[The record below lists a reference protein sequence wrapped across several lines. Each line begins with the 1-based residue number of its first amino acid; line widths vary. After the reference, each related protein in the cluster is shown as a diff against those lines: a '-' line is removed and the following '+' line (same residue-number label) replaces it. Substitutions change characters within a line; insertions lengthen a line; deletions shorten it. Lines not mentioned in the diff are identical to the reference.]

1 MPLSKLLIANRG
13 EIAVRI
19 ARAAAEHGLQSVAVY
34 SEDDAGSLHIRRCDE
49 AVALSKRGP
58 AAYLDIDA
66 IVAAA
71 QDAGCDTVHPG
82 YGFLAENADF
92 ARACAEAGLTFV
104 GPAPETLA
112 TFGDKGAARRL
123 AQQCDV
129 PVLRGTDHATS
140 LDEAKAFMDSLG
152 ANGAVMLKAVAG
164 GGGRGMRPVTDAAEL
179 PDAYARAT
187 SEAAAGF
194 GIGDLYVEELF
205 PAARHIE
212 VQIAG
217 DGTGSVRDFG
227 ERECSIQRRH
237 QKLVEIA
244 PANGLDAGLRDQIV
258 AAALRLGE
266 AARYANLGTVE
277 FLVSGDRF
285 AFIEANA
292 RLQVEHTVTEEVTG
306 VDLVRLQFDL
316 ASGKRLK
323 ELDLPTGATGA
334 AIELRVNMET
344 MAADGATRP
353 AGGTL
358 AAFDVPSGP
367 GVRVDTFGYAGYRT
381 GPAFDSLL
389 AKVIVHGPT
398 HEAATARAYRALSE
412 FRVEGVATNRAFL
425 QALLRHPRFLDR
437 PDTGFLEA
445 NLDALLKDNEHPQL
459 YVATERKTSGAG
471 ARIDSVDPLAVL
483 SHGKAE
489 TDRDAGAE
497 TAPDGTVP
505 VPAPMQGTIVTL
517 QVAEGDEVYVGKVL
531 MIMEAMKMQHEIAA
545 EASGVVRQLAI
556 TEGDTVFEG
565 DPLAFLEA
573 GDVARP
579 DDASGDDVD
588 LDHIRP
594 DLAEVLDRQDNLL
607 DPRRPEAVE
616 RRRRTNQRTAR
627 ENIDDLVDPDS
638 FQEYGGLM
646 VAAQR
651 DRRTEEDLIARTQA
665 DGMIAGLARINGDK
679 FGDDRARAMV
689 ISYDYTV
696 LAGTQ
701 GKMNHDKKDRML
713 TLAAQHRLPIVFYT
727 EGGGGRPG
735 DTDVQ
740 YVAGLHI
747 PTFHLFGELS
757 GLVPLVGINS
767 GYCFAGNAALLG
779 CCDVVIATAN
789 SNIGMGGPAMIEGGG
804 LGVFRPT
811 EVGPMAEQVPNGV
824 VDIAV
829 EDEAEATR
837 VARQYLSYFQGPV
850 DDWDCQDQRLLRRA
864 IPEDRLRVYEIRDVI
879 DILCDTGS
887 VLELRKGFGVGMVT
901 ALARIEGRP
910 IGIIANN
917 PKHLGGAID
926 SEASDKGAR
935 FLQLCDA
942 FDIPVLSLTD
952 TPGFMVGPEVEKTAL
967 VRHCCRLFVTGA
979 NITVP
984 LIAVV
989 LRKSYG
995 LGAQSMVGG
1004 SMRTPSLTVAWP
1016 TGEFG
1021 GMGLE
1026 GAVKLG
1032 YRKELEAIEDPEERR
1047 ELFETM
1053 VARMYERGKALSTAT
1068 YFEFDDVIDPAET
1081 RRRIVDTLRA
1091 MPPAPPR
1098 QGKKRPNI
1106 DTW

>member
-13 EIAVRI
+13 EIAIRI
-19 ARAAAEHGLQSVAVY
+19 ARAAAEHGLASVAVY
-34 SEDDAGSLHIRRCDE
+34 SEDDAGSLHIRRCDQ
-49 AVALSKRGP
+49 AHGLAKRGP
-58 AAYLDIDA
+58 AAYLDIAA

-71 QDAGCDTVHPG
+71 KETGCDAVHPG

-92 ARACAEAGLTFV
+92 AARCAEAGLTFV
-104 GPAPETLA
+104 GPAPATLA

-129 PVLRGTDHATS
+129 PVLRGTDQPTT
-140 LDEAKAFMDSLG
+140 LDEATAFMAQLG
-152 ANGAVMLKAVAG
+152 PGGAVMLKAVAG
-164 GGGRGMRPVTDAAEL
+164 GGGRGMRPVRAADEL
-179 PDAYARAT
+179 AEAYQRA
-187 SEAAAGF
+187 SAEAAAGF
-194 GIGDLYVEELF
+194 GNGDLYVEELF

-244 PANGLDAGLRDQIV
+244 PANDLGRALRDEIV
-258 AAALRLGE
+258 AAALRLAE
-266 AARYANLGTVE
+266 AAQYASLGTVE

-316 ASGKRLK
+316 AAGKRLK
-323 ELDLPTGATGA
+323 DLDLPTGMRGA

-344 MAADGATRP
+344 MAADGSTRP

-358 AAFDVPSGP
+358 TAFDLPSGP

-389 AKVIVHGPT
+389 AKVIVAGPDLK
-398 HEAATARAYRALSE
+398 AAAARAYRALSE
-412 FRVEGVATNRAFL
+412 FRIEGVATNRSFL
-425 QALLRHPRFLDR
+425 QALLRHPGFLAQ
-437 PDTGFLEA
+437 PDTGFLETH
-445 NLDALLKDNEHPQL
+445 LDDLLKDSEHRQL
-459 YVATERKTSGAG
+459 YVAAERRAGGAG
-471 ARIDSVDPLAVL
+471 ARIDNVDPLAVL
-483 SHGKAE
+483 AHGKAE
-489 TDRDAGAE
+489 NDRDAGTE

-505 VPAPMQGTIVTL
+505 VPAPMQGTVVTL

-545 EASGVVRQLAI
+545 EASGTVRQLAVA
-556 TEGDTVFEG
+556 EGDTVFEG

-579 DDASGDDVD
+579 DDAGGDEID

-594 DLAEVLDRQDNLL
+594 DLADVLDRQANLL

-627 ENIDDLVDPDS
+627 ENIDDLIDPGS

-651 DRRTEEDLIARTQA
+651 ERRTEQDLINRTQA
-665 DGMIAGLARINGDK
+665 DGMIAGFARINGDK
-679 FGDDRARAMV
+679 FGDDASRAIV

-696 LAGTQ
+696 MAGTQ
-701 GKMNHDKKDRML
+701 GVMNHAKKDRMFE
-713 TLAAQHRLPIVFYT
+713 LAAKHRLPVVFYT

-735 DTDVQ
+735 DTDLQ
-740 YVAGLHI
+740 TVAGLHNLA
-747 PTFHLFGELS
+747 FQLYGELS
-757 GLVPLVGINS
+757 GLVPLVGVNA
-767 GYCFAGNAALLG
+767 GYCFAGNAAILG
-779 CCDVVIATAN
+779 CCDVIIATAN

-811 EVGPMAEQVPNGV
+811 EVGPMRDQVANGV

-837 VARQYLSYFQGPV
+837 VARKYLSYFQGPV
-850 DDWDCQDQRLLRRA
+850 GDWDCADQRLLRRV

-879 DILCDTGS
+879 ETLCDTGS

-917 PKHLGGAID
+917 PKHLGGAVD

-979 NITVP
+979 NISVP
-984 LIAVV
+984 LMAVI

-995 LGAQSMVGG
+995 LGAQAMVGG
-1004 SMRTPSLTVAWP
+1004 SMRAPLFTVAWP

-1032 YRKELEAIEDPEERR
+1032 YRKELEAIDDPEERR
-1047 ELFETM
+1047 QLFDKM

-1068 YFEFDDVIDPAET
+1068 YFEFDDVIDPADT
-1081 RRRIVDTLRA
+1081 RKRIVDALRA

-1098 QGKKRPNI
+1098 EGKKRPFI